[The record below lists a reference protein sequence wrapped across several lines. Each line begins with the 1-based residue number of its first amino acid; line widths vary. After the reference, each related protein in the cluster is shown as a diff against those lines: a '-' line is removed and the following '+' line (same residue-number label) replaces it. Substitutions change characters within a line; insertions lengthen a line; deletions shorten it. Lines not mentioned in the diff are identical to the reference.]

1 MPLADSRCGLLQPS
15 NVRSK
20 TRFGI
25 SNVSFSPGP
34 FANLSASKNSMGFGD
49 NFRQQAVLG
58 YVSGIPVRADYRWF
72 FVVGLMS
79 AITAASINPLVGNI
93 AGSVVLGLATTL
105 VFFASI
111 FFHEFAHAIM
121 ARLEKLD
128 VVEIVLHPFGG
139 LTRFA
144 NPPETARTEFRVAI
158 AGPVASFLLALLFV
172 GLMAGANAGGL
183 DILAILLFLL
193 ALSNF
198 LLAVFNLFPGYPLDG
213 GRVLRAYLWK
223 NGKDLTE
230 ATLLTG
236 RCGQIIAIGLIVLG
250 VLFVLIYGQLFM
262 GFWAAFAGLFLY
274 DSAKSIIREIE
285 SAKVVRVD
293 EVMELPISVDLD
305 MTIQSFVDTVLPL
318 HRRTV
323 FPVSRDRQLFGM
335 LLLEDLKGIER
346 TEWTRTLA
354 RDAMRPVTTEH
365 FVETGTTIAEANAL
379 ALGNGCGA
387 VGVIDR
393 EGKLVGMVT
402 RVK

>member
-1 MPLADSRCGLLQPS
+1 MA
-15 NVRSK
+15 
-20 TRFGI
+20 
-25 SNVSFSPGP
+25 
-34 FANLSASKNSMGFGD
+34 FAEAFKRQAIL
-49 NFRQQAVLG
+49 FRI
-58 YVSGIPVRADYRWF
+58 SGIPVRADYRWF

-93 AGSVVLGLATTL
+93 AGSVILGLLTTL

-111 FFHEFAHAIM
+111 FLHEFAHAIT
-121 ARLEKLD
+121 ARLEKLE

-144 NPPETARTEFRVAI
+144 HPPETARTEFRVAI
-158 AGPVASFLLALLFV
+158 AGPVASFLLTLFFV
-172 GLMAGANAGGL
+172 GLMAAANAGGL

-236 RCGQIIAIGLIVLG
+236 RCGQVIAIGLMVLG
-250 VLFVLIYGQLFM
+250 VLFVVIYQEFFT

-274 DSAKSIIREIE
+274 DSAKGIIREIE
-285 SAKVVRVD
+285 ATRAIHVD
-293 EVMELPISVDLD
+293 DVMELPISVDLD
-305 MTIQSFVDTVLPL
+305 TTIQSFVDNILPL
-318 HRRTV
+318 HSRTV
-323 FPVSRDRQLFGM
+323 FPVARERQLFGM
-335 LLLEDLKGIER
+335 LLLEDLKEIER
-346 TEWTRTLA
+346 GVWTKTTT

-365 FVETGTTIAEANAL
+365 FVETGTTIVEANAL

-393 EGKLVGMVT
+393 EGKLVGMVI
-402 RVK
+402 RQSK